1 MRWNKRKIGDVQVWK
16 GVCVETCLF
25 SKMFQL
31 NCFEVSN
38 RKTEFSVPQPRVVKS
53 ELNDS
58 HQNRHFMQTAG
69 RIIMGSFPSPS
80 PAFRVTCKTIWP
92 TVKDGFK
99 LDCAAML
106 VFWVKQQIYT
116 WKTGKEKDQCGVMA
130 QATAWMKCCWRT
142 LSQQCTKQM
151 LPRPNELHQPCRRVD
166 QNSSE
171 MMWECHREKFFL

>member
-1 MRWNKRKIGDVQVWK
+1 
-16 GVCVETCLF
+16 
-25 SKMFQL
+25 MFQL

-142 LSQQCTKQM
+142 LSQQCTNKCCQDPM
-151 LPRPNELHQPCRRVD
+151 NCINPVEELTKIPLKWCENATER
-166 QNSSE
+166 SSSSKVVSAGHLV
-171 MMWECHREKFFL
+171 CLVFIDL